1 VHDPVGVA
9 GGDQLGQLSGVRD
22 LPGVPGSPQPGQH
35 RQAHRAGQKRQLHDD
50 AGHDPAVAEAD
61 GFRALR
67 RPVVMPR
74 HTEYF
79 LSRPLDQRV
88 VDRDRQRRSDW
99 Q

>member
-1 VHDPVGVA
+1 MPA
-9 GGDQLGQLSGVRD
+9 TTQQLPKPMGL
-22 LPGVPGSPQPGQH
+22 
-35 RQAHRAGQKRQLHDD
+35 K
-50 AGHDPAVAEAD
+50 
-61 GFRALR
+61 ALR